1 MKTKNGIILL
11 LICIGICTSE
21 AFAAVDYTF
30 KTSVTRTET
39 RQIVPDNS
47 ANCDGSTPTM
57 PTISYD
63 VVLIDSVFT
72 NFSFRIFKKSDNS
85 AYYNSLGHTVITSG
99 GSQNYDLTNG
109 ELTYTI
115 TGIPKTNEILI
126 VKFYKNSG
134 GTGTA
139 DFEQE
144 ISISSNTRPQA
155 GFVTFGNVGNG
166 SVNGDNTGVPGSIT
180 STGGFVTGASISNGN
195 LASEITVNFTDL
207 GDANYVAM
215 VTLYSNSNEYLS
227 NNVTVPVVYAK
238 GSSSFKVLIEDVG
251 GFYQDL
257 RLDIIIQA
265 Y

>member
-1 MKTKNGIILL
+1 MKTKYGIILL
-11 LICIGICTSE
+11 LICIGLFTSE

-30 KTSVTRTET
+30 KTSVTRSET

-63 VVLIDSVFT
+63 VVLIDSVFS

-115 TGIPKTNEILI
+115 TGIPKTNEVLI

-155 GFVTFGNVGNG
+155 GFVVFGNVGDG
-166 SVNGDNTGVPGSIT
+166 TDGGGAGSIS
-180 STGGFVTGASISNGN
+180 STGGAISGASISN
-195 LASEITVNFTDL
+195 AAAYSEITVNFTDL

-215 VTLYSNSNEYLS
+215 VSLESTNGSRFNS
-227 NNVTVPVVYAK
+227 NNVAVPVVFAK
-238 GSSSFKVLIEDVG
+238 TSSSFKVLLEDNGASIE
-251 GFYQDL
+251 DL